1 MVVYLFAWLPMLL
14 LAVGNGIFREAIL
27 KKKMT
32 TEKAHQVSTLLL
44 VGLLVSYMIFFLRTC
59 SPLTL
64 SSAITIGAGWMLL
77 TLLFEFGFGRYRGIG
92 WQTMFAEYN
101 LLEGKL
107 WALVPVSLL
116 LTPLAFYFL
125 TAA

>member
-1 MVVYLFAWLPMLL
+1 MIPYLFAWLPMLF

-44 VGLLVSYMIFFLRTC
+44 VGLLVVYMVFFLLEFPPQ
-59 SPLTL
+59 SF
-64 SSAITIGAGWMLL
+64 SQAITIGAGWMLL
-77 TLLFEFGFGRYRGIG
+77 TLLFEFGFGRYRGIP

-101 LLEGKL
+101 LLKGKL
-107 WALVPVSLL
+107 WALVPASLL
-116 LTPLAFYFL
+116 LVPVVFYFF
-125 TAA
+125 TAN

>member
-1 MVVYLFAWLPMLL
+1 MVTDDSSCCRQRYLSGSYPEEKL
-14 LAVGNGIFREAIL
+14 
-27 KKKMT
+27 T
-32 TEKAHQVSTLLL
+32 TEKAHQVSALLL